1 MLYLFYEKRSHSNI
15 SPGEVESPM
24 RNNTLM
30 LAVLIVVSSILAASC
45 CNVCMSGNAKPVDK
59 DGKVL
64 NFEVQK
70 SDAEWRAQ
78 LSPEQYRVT
87 RKKGTERPFTGEYY
101 DIKGDG
107 VYRCVCCGQELF
119 DSQNKY
125 NSGSGWPSFWTPIS
139 QEALAELVDTSAGM
153 LRTEVI
159 CSRCGAHM
167 GHVFTDG
174 PEPTGLRY
182 CINSVSLKFESREK

>member
-1 MLYLFYEKRSHSNI
+1 MKSDHSI
-15 SPGEVESPM
+15 DSPGEVEIPM
-24 RNNTLM
+24 RNNALM
-30 LAVLIVVSSILAASC
+30 LAVLIVVTSILSASC

-64 NFEVQK
+64 NFEVKK

-78 LSPEQYRVT
+78 LSPEQYRVA
-87 RKKGTERPFTGEYY
+87 RNKGTEQPFTGEYH
-101 DIKGDG
+101 DFKGDG

-139 QEALAELVDTSAGM
+139 QGALAELVDTKAGM

-182 CINSVSLKFESREK
+182 CINSVSLKFKSREK

>member
-1 MLYLFYEKRSHSNI
+1 
-15 SPGEVESPM
+15 M
-24 RNNTLM
+24 RNNTLL
-30 LAVLIVVSSILAASC
+30 LAVLITATSLFAASC
-45 CNVCMSGNAKPVDK
+45 CNVCMSGKAKPIDK
-59 DGKVL
+59 DGKAL
-64 NFEVQK
+64 KFEVQK

-78 LSPEQYRVT
+78 LTHEQYGVARMK
-87 RKKGTERPFTGEYY
+87 RTERPFSGRYY
-101 DIKGDG
+101 DFNDDG

-119 DSQNKY
+119 DSKHKY
-125 NSGSGWPSFWTPIS
+125 NSGSGWPSFWAPIS

-153 LRTEVI
+153 QRTEVV

-182 CINSVSLKFESREK
+182 CINSASLEFESREKQ